1 MRQLCALFLC
11 LLAAPAMA
19 QDDGW
24 NWSVTP
30 YLWIASLDGSAESE
44 ETNPTS
50 RSDTSSDYNFF
61 ALENLEAAG
70 FITLKANRG
79 KWTIQGDAMYLKFA
93 DQFEPLPDG
102 SDLALR
108 AWVFEVDALYKPERF
123 DHLQF
128 LAGVRSLEMNLKA
141 QLAGNTLGVGSR
153 QWVDP
158 VVGAVYSR
166 PISDRWFFTVRGDL
180 GGFGISSDMTVNAFG
195 VVGFN
200 TSQNTSLLFGYRY
213 TTYDFEE
220 PDFTADLTA
229 AGYLL
234 AFQFRW

>member
-1 MRQLCALFLC
+1 MLAVAQLTPC
-11 LLAAPAMA
+11 
-19 QDDGW
+19 
-24 NWSVTP
+24 WSCRR
-30 YLWIASLDGSAESE
+30 WAEKSASF
-44 ETNPTS
+44 P
-50 RSDTSSDYNFF
+50 
-61 ALENLEAAG
+61 
-70 FITLKANRG
+70 
-79 KWTIQGDAMYLKFA
+79 Q
-93 DQFEPLPDG
+93 
-102 SDLALR
+102 LR

-220 PDFTADLTA
+220 PDFTP
-229 AGYLL
+229 AGPRLPGTP
-234 AFQFRW
+234 